1 MARKTKTKYFYH
13 GKLDWDERS
22 SAGRYVRENCK
33 PLHVSV
39 PLNYCRANFFMSA
52 FNRKQRYQTNDE
64 EQHVALFDLIS
75 RMLEYEPSNRI
86 TLGEALDHSFFSYLH
101 PDKILHLQV
110 GNES

>member
-1 MARKTKTKYFYH
+1 MA
-13 GKLDWDERS
+13 E
-22 SAGRYVRENCK
+22 
-33 PLHVSV
+33 
-39 PLNYCRANFFMSA
+39 
-52 FNRKQRYQTNDE
+52 E

-86 TLGEALDHSFFSYLH
+86 TLGEALDHTFFSYLH